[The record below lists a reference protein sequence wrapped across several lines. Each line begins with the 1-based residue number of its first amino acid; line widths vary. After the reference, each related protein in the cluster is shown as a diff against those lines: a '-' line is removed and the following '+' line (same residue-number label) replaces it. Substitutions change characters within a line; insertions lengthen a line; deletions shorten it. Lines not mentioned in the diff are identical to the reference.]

1 MKIRVEN
8 LGYIHSGE
16 VNLDRNL
23 TVFIGKNQ
31 TGKTYLS
38 NLIYMAYTR
47 FSGLGGID
55 AEMKP
60 YLERLLTLNAL
71 TINLEEFFQK
81 HQESLDR
88 YFSDSFSSPVDFAS
102 LMGLQKNLAEKS
114 DFLKN
119 AKIELGMDYS
129 RERILLNLDRNYTQN
144 LFSIHRAFHI
154 RQDADNPTTLHLQIK
169 DDYLYALQNDP
180 DIKPHDII
188 FNIHMGLTTIIT
200 RTLLPKAYY
209 QIAERLVFNEFYKSF
224 EKDEM
229 PHPYSPLPYVTL
241 RYIDYLRYARIKESG
256 FSHIVDYLEKQMLQ
270 GSVYQNDKG
279 EYQYRM
285 KDSSGQAMEL
295 PIQGTSS
302 MVKSLASI
310 ASLIKEDLAPGTVLI
325 IDEPEINLHPDNQY
339 HLARV
344 IAMLANAGV
353 KVVVSTHSPTFL
365 QEINNMMMLA
375 QLQDGVEKD
384 KVRKDFGYSPEMELG
399 KDRVRAYLFNEHHQI
414 EELMADEVGIVMNT
428 IEKILHGLNQ
438 ATNHIYYHL
447 NEQIQNQDDSK

>member
-38 NLIYMAYTR
+38 NLISMAYTR

-55 AEMKP
+55 LEMKP
-60 YLERLLTLNAL
+60 YIERLLTLNAL

-81 HQESLDR
+81 YQKSLDR
-88 YFSDSFSSPVDFAS
+88 YFSEKFSGSLNFAS
-102 LMGLQKNLAEKS
+102 LMGLPNSA
-114 DFLKN
+114 FLKN
-119 AKIELGMDYS
+119 TKIELEMDYS
-129 RERILLNLDRNYTQN
+129 RERILLNLNRNFIQN
-144 LFSIHRAFHI
+144 LFDTHPAFHI
-154 RQDADNPTTLHLQIK
+154 RQNVDNPLILHIQFRNESLSAI
-169 DDYLYALQNDP
+169 QNTQSDT
-180 DIKPHDII
+180 HN
-188 FNIHMGLTTIIT
+188 NIDLNANMILSAILLVF
-200 RTLLPKAYY
+200 LLPPVYY

-224 EKDEM
+224 EKDKM

-241 RYIDYLRYARIKESG
+241 RYIDYLRYARIHESG
-256 FSHIVDYLEKQMLQ
+256 FPHIVDYLEKRMLQ

-310 ASLIKEDLAPGTVLI
+310 ASLIKEDLAPGSVLI

-353 KVVVSTHSPTFL
+353 KVVVSTHSLTFI
-365 QEINNMMMLA
+365 QELNNLMMLA
-375 QLQDGVEKD
+375 QLEESTEKTNIMD
-384 KVRKDFGYSPEMELG
+384 QCRYLPEMELAPN
-399 KDRVRAYLFNEHHQI
+399 RVRAYLF
-414 EELMADEVGIVMNT
+414 DENRIKNLDVSETGIGMQALNT
-428 IEKILHGLNQ
+428 ILGDLNRITRRLFAELQ
-438 ATNHIYYHL
+438 KQ
-447 NEQIQNQDDSK
+447 EQTEDDE